1 VAAPGA
7 SSPGHEAAIL
17 RRFSRGCTIDGRP
30 RTLRLTLKL
39 RGPQGRQG
47 SNPCSGTTY
56 AAAMSILALVI
67 IAVVGVVIV
76 VAVLLMVDR

>member
-1 VAAPGA
+1 MG
-7 SSPGHEAAIL
+7 S
-17 RRFSRGCTIDGRP
+17 GRS
-30 RTLRLTLKL
+30 RTLWIRPEWRNGRRSGLKL